1 MVGGY
6 ARSVPSLSRRQ
17 PTVALLVALLLA
29 VSCAS
34 AKVTGGAIKASP
46 IEPITTTSSEAV
58 SSTTALSPPLK
69 AADLAAALKATQEIS
84 AGRFEVRRHV
94 QIDPQEVL
102 TNLYRGRFDRASK
115 RRRTELTIAGS
126 VGIVSALAAA
136 TNRSFSETSDAK
148 FVTIRAGHVSYVGL
162 TKSTGSPLDIAEP
175 ESWVSFDQGPTGD
188 EQQADRFMML
198 IENAYLSE
206 DPPIEPLAQV
216 LINDKLVDVYRTTV
230 EGSILVEELGNS
242 VLRNLKV
249 DDFFDEITVQI
260 PATVYVENGKV
271 VRLLVDLMPLYTQ
284 LVELSSDA
292 TARATLKVTKVV
304 TSEFNLIEV
313 APAGSIVIN
322 VPDPAT
328 VTPAK

>member
-1 MVGGY
+1 MTY
-6 ARSVPSLSRRQ
+6 
-17 PTVALLVALLLA
+17 
-29 VSCAS
+29 
-34 AKVTGGAIKASP
+34 
-46 IEPITTTSSEAV
+46 
-58 SSTTALSPPLK
+58 
-69 AADLAAALKATQEIS
+69 
-84 AGRFEVRRHV
+84 
-94 QIDPQEVL
+94 
-102 TNLYRGRFDRASK
+102 
-115 RRRTELTIAGS
+115 AGS
-126 VGIVSALAAA
+126 VGIMSALAAA

-148 FVTIRAGHVSYVGL
+148 YVTIRAGRVSYVGL

-249 DDFFDEITVQI
+249 NDFFDEITVQI
-260 PATVYVENGKV
+260 PATVYVDNGKV
-271 VRLLVDLMPLYTQ
+271 IRLSLDLMPLYIQ

-292 TARATLKVTKVV
+292 TARAALKVTKVV

-313 APAGSIVIN
+313 APAGSIVIS